1 MTTGQELSRCGLVA
15 LFTNV
20 QHTDIITAALQFFW
34 IKGHGGLPGN
44 VDADKLAD
52 KAARLPDV
60 PSRDIKA
67 DLEAYRAKLAKAEE
81 EAKTKAQARNAK
93 RSQALRQRRRR
104 LA

>member
-1 MTTGQELSRCGLVA
+1 MSP
-15 LFTNV
+15 NV

-60 PSRDIKA
+60 LSRNIKA
-67 DLEAYRAKLAKAEE
+67 DLEAYRAKLALAEE
-81 EAKTKAQARNAK
+81 EAKAKAQARNAK
-93 RSQALRQRRRR
+93 KKSSTKAKK
-104 LA
+104 A